1 MSSHYAFIVYI
12 LSYTYAI
19 RSVTDSTH
27 ITFDSNV
34 STKYCMIN
42 NLRSRVIKQVCIES
56 KDLRRNHPWGTYAAY
71 TYAIRS
77 VTDSTHITFS
87 INSILCLL
95 FVHDFTIFSV
105 SVLFIFNIFCYLQ
118 FLYSLH
124 SVSICPPWMIST

>member
-1 MSSHYAFIVYI
+1 MLYVPGVDPGFQVRGGGGLKKNSPSGGRRENCLGISFLEKIMI
-12 LSYTYAI
+12 LRQKI
-19 RSVTDSTH
+19 
-27 ITFDSNV
+27 IFSNF
-34 STKYCMIN
+34 KGGAC
-42 NLRSRVIKQVCIES
+42 RVCPPL
-56 KDLRRNHPWGTYAAY
+56 DPPL
-71 TYAIRS
+71 RS

-118 FLYSLH
+118 FLYSLQ